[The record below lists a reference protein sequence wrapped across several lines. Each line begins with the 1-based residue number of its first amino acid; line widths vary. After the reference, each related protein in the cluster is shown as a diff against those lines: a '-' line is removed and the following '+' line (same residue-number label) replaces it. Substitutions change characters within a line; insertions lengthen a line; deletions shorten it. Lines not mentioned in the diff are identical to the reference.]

1 MLLLVVAAGSAVA
14 AAPVYLHGIA
24 AHPFPSYI
32 DGEPPY
38 EVDRYSAPWIA
49 GGLALGGLAVLL
61 LVVAVDLAVHRRGG
75 RRASVTDGAPTMNP
89 SVAER
94 TVVHLLRHGKVHNPD
109 GILYGRLPG
118 YRLSASGTEMAVA
131 AASCAGRS

>member
-1 MLLLVVAAGSAVA
+1 MSAVPTVAVTGSAPPGPSAVGRWWLVVLLLVVAAGSAVA

-38 EVDRYSAPWIA
+38 QVDRYSAPWIA

-75 RRASVTDGAPTMNP
+75 RRASVTDGAP
-89 SVAER
+89 R
-94 TVVHLLRHGKVHNPD
+94 
-109 GILYGRLPG
+109 
-118 YRLSASGTEMAVA
+118 
-131 AASCAGRS
+131 